1 MDNTEM
7 KKSLLALNSEIQ
19 AVENSIGIM
28 LDKVKGD
35 IANLYRT
42 IEAQTVKPAKPDGVK
57 ND

>member
-1 MDNTEM
+1 M

-35 IANLYRT
+35 IANLYRR
-42 IEAQTVKPAKPDGVK
+42 IEAQTVKPKTDGVK